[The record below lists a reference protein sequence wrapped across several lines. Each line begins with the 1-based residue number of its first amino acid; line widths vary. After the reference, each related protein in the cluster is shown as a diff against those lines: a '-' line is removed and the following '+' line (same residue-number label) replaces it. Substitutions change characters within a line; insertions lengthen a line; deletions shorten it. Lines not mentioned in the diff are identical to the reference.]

1 MRDKEIFNIFKDVN
15 IYGFTFSKLQFSI
28 LPKDDIKVEDFDFD
42 LIFTKEK
49 FGIESFDLEVVGN
62 VQLQT
67 GENVKFK
74 APINLIRLLYEFR
87 EK

>member
-28 LPKDDIKVEDFDFD
+28 LPKDDIKVDDFDFD
-42 LIFTKEK
+42 LILTKEK

-62 VQLQT
+62 V
-67 GENVKFK
+67 
-74 APINLIRLLYEFR
+74 
-87 EK
+87 

>member
-42 LIFTKEK
+42 LILTKEK

-62 VQLQT
+62 V
-67 GENVKFK
+67 
-74 APINLIRLLYEFR
+74 
-87 EK
+87 